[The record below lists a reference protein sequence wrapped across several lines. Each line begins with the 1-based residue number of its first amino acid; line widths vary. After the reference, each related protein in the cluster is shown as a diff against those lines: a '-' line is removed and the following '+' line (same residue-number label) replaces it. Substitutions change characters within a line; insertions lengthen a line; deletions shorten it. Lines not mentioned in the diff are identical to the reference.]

1 MGKGRY
7 LLKRLIYIVFVF
19 FIISILMFAIYKSM
33 PGNPV
38 DIMLGDSKTTMKP
51 EAYQALYDRTVQSL
65 GLDKPLPVQYLAW
78 MGNMLTGNFGYSTQ
92 YKQEVIN
99 VIGAPMFNT
108 VLLNLLTM
116 VVVFVI
122 SIPLGI
128 ATAVRKN
135 GVFDKSVQVLTIVGY
150 SIPTFIVAL
159 LAIFLLAVKFPIF
172 PISGVRSAGSTA
184 TGLAGALDMLH
195 HMALPVLV
203 MSVSGIGGITRYVR
217 AAMIDVLRM
226 DYIKTARAKGLRE
239 KTVIYIHAFR
249 NALIPVVTVTT
260 WWVVGLF
267 GGSIVIESV
276 FLWPGLGKMLIYG
289 LLQSEFAVV
298 RGSDHAD
305 VLCGA
310 VSGRQRHHGYCLHDG
325 RPPCAAGRL
334 RRNEDAKK
342 QEK

>member
-7 LLKRLIYIVFVF
+7 LLKRFVYIVFVF

-33 PGNPV
+33 PGDPV
-38 DIMLGDSKTTMKP
+38 DIMLGDSKTSMKP
-51 EAYQALYDRTVQSL
+51 DAYQALYDKTVKDL
-65 GLDKPLPVQYLAW
+65 GLDKPLPVQYVAW
-78 MGNMLTGNFGYSTQ
+78 MGNMLTGEFGYSTQ

-99 VIGAPMFNT
+99 IISAPMINT
-108 VLLNLLTM
+108 VLLNILTM
-116 VVVFVI
+116 IVVFI
-122 SIPLGI
+122 IAIPLGI
-128 ATAVRKN
+128 VTAVRKN
-135 GVFDKSVQVLTIVGY
+135 GAFDKTVQVVTIVGY

-172 PISGVRSAGSTA
+172 PISGVKSAGLNA
-184 TGLAGALDMLH
+184 TGLEYVLDRLW

-239 KTVIYIHAFR
+239 KTVVYIHAFR
-249 NALIPVVTVTT
+249 NALIPVVTITT

-276 FLWPGLGKMLIYG
+276 FLWPGLGKMLIDG
-289 LLQSEFAVV
+289 LLQRDFAVV
-298 RGSDHAD
+298 LTMQMFYV
-305 VLCGA
+305 VL
-310 VSGRQRHHGYCLHDG
+310 SL
-325 RPPCAAGRL
+325 AGNVIMDIAYTIVDPRVRL
-334 RRNEDAKK
+334 ED
-342 QEK
+342 